1 MLNVK
6 TMSKRGRFDI
16 KKLKKNAAGLYE
28 FTAYYYRNKITG
40 KYYCGVTIHI
50 GNRKS
55 LWKGLN
61 NKYAGKKL
69 NDARKKY
76 GIGEDAWEYWDKT
89 MTALTPADLIREMDY
104 TEAYLIT
111 YYDSYHNGYNSNA
124 GGPGRGSNG
133 QISVTMPGLG
143 TVVYDSCQAA
153 ANALGMSHGIV
164 YYYVHNSGTNTK
176 KDNGYVFKA
185 VSSQTTSITTQP

>member
-1 MLNVK
+1 MSK
-6 TMSKRGRFDI
+6 TKSKRGRFDI
-16 KKLKKNAAGLYE
+16 TKLKKNAAGLYE
-28 FTAYYYRNKITG
+28 FTAYTLKNKFTL
-40 KYYCGVTIHI
+40 KYYCGVTVHP

-55 LWKGLN
+55 VWKGLT
-61 NKYAGKKL
+61 NKYAGKKI

-76 GIGEDAWEYWDKT
+76 GVGEDAWEYWEKT
-89 MTALTPADLIREMDY
+89 ITAATKDELIKEMDY
-104 TEAYLIT
+104 TEVYLIT

-153 ANALGMSHGIV
+153 ADALGMSHGIV

-185 VSSQTTSITTQP
+185 ISSQTTSITTQP